1 MYSPKKSIIGF
12 TRNQLNRSPIKS
24 FHRMK
29 SSSPIKVKKY
39 ISSNNL
45 RKLSQ
50 KKNKSRKNSN
60 KECFSIKKH
69 YFEKINTRILE
80 ESESSNLEEENK
92 KNNNYYI
99 NYINNMYESEPH
111 LNKETF
117 IRTPKNG
124 SKKFKKLDDING
136 KLYKR
141 RNSAFCEQF
150 MSLNFHKKFC
160 SDKGHQVSSPINK
173 LKSSNLSKFIKKES
187 SEIELLRLH
196 SNNKNN
202 RKDKGKSKNKSK
214 SKSKGSNKDKNKNS
228 DKKIKSNFKIKKT
241 TDNLE
246 IKDNDIEISTK
257 VDTVNAENNI
267 KIKNKKLKNLLCC
280 LLNDNDL
287 STEND

>member
-1 MYSPKKSIIGF
+1 MIGF
-12 TRNQLNRSPIKS
+12 TRNQFNRSPIKS
-24 FHRMK
+24 LQRMK
-29 SSSPIKVKKY
+29 TSTPINVKKY

-50 KKNKSRKNSN
+50 KNISRKNSN
-60 KECFSIKKH
+60 RECISIKKH
-69 YFEKINTRILE
+69 YFEKINTRISE

-92 KNNNYYI
+92 KNKENKNNNYYI
-99 NYINNMYESEPH
+99 NYINNIYEREPH

-141 RNSAFCEQF
+141 RNSAFSEQF

-160 SDKGHQVSSPINK
+160 TDKGQQVSSPINK
-173 LKSSNLSKFIKKES
+173 LKSSNLNKLFIKKES
-187 SEIELLRLH
+187 SEIEVLRHH
-196 SNNKNN
+196 SNNLNK
-202 RKDKGKSKNKSK
+202 RKDKGKSKNKCK
-214 SKSKGSNKDKNKNS
+214 SKSKGSSKDKNKNS
-228 DKKIKSNFKIKKT
+228 DKKLKSNIKIKKT
-241 TDNLE
+241 TENLE

-257 VDTVNAENNI
+257 VDTVNVENSN
-267 KIKNKKLKNLLCC
+267 KIKNKTLKNILCC
-280 LLNDNDL
+280 LLNDNEL